1 MNYPQPIRIL
11 HSLLALAMLVQLAV
25 GELMDVPGAHE
36 VEEASLSIITPAL
49 AHGAQHAG
57 DSIAGNGTVIVQ
69 ETLGFEVHEFL
80 GLFIAGLLLIRLLL
94 AFSSI
99 PEAGWRQLFP
109 WLSASG
115 RTALLTE
122 TAAQAGGWIQGKLAP
137 PEEGETV
144 ARAVHGLMLLTALGI
159 AGAGVI
165 LFFGWNE
172 HGKQTELIEMVG
184 EAHEVLVSLFEALL
198 AAHVLAV
205 ILHQFQGHNI
215 LARIRP
221 GKI

>member
-1 MNYPQPIRIL
+1 MIYPQAIRIL
-11 HSLLALAMLVQLAV
+11 HSLLALAMLAQLAV

-36 VEEASLSIITPAL
+36 VAEQSSLSVITPSF
-49 AHGAQHAG
+49 AHGGQHT
-57 DSIAGNGTVIVQ
+57 GNAVVIVE

-94 AFSSI
+94 AFSSV

-109 WLSASG
+109 WLSATG
-115 RTALLTE
+115 RAALLRE
-122 TAAQAGGWIQGKLAP
+122 ASAQASGWMKGKLAP

-159 AGAGVI
+159 AAAGVI

-172 HGKQTELIEMVG
+172 HGKQTELIELVG
-184 EAHEVLVSLFEALL
+184 EAHELLVGLFEALL

-205 ILHQFQGHNI
+205 ILHQVQGHNI

-221 GKI
+221 GKT